1 MTDEF
6 CDVPRELRKVSLP
19 PYIVEPPDV
28 LLIEAVSHLRLEN
41 APVKAG
47 EALFV
52 QVNRTVPYSL
62 QDDPVSIQFK
72 QINGIFVIGA
82 DGYLNLGPE
91 YGKVLVAGQPL
102 AVIQQRVEQHL
113 AQLLNSPQVLVT
125 LPRAETDQLVSGQH
139 LVRSDGTVGLG
150 IYGSVRVAG
159 MTLDEARRTVEL
171 HLSRY
176 IHEPEVSLDVLA
188 YNSKVYYVI
197 TDGGGAGEQVYRLP
211 STGNE
216 TVLDAISYVNGL
228 PTVASK
234 GDIWLARPSPTV
246 GGPDQVMPIDWNAIA
261 QGAQTATNY
270 QVLPGD
276 RIYVKADKL
285 ITMDTA
291 LAKVTAPFERIF
303 GFIILGNGTVRTLQ
317 RGRGFAGGGGF

>member
-1 MTDEF
+1 M
-6 CDVPRELRKVSLP
+6 PRELRKVSLP

-28 LLIEAVSHLRLEN
+28 LLIEAINHLRVET

-47 EALFV
+47 ETLLV

-72 QINGIFVIGA
+72 QINGFFVIGA

-91 YGKVLVAGQPL
+91 YGKVLVANQSLP
-102 AVIQQRVEQHL
+102 VIQQRVEEHL
-113 AQLLNSPQVLVT
+113 AQLLTNPQVLVT
-125 LPRAETDQLVSGQH
+125 LPRAETDQIVSGQH
-139 LVRSDGTVGLG
+139 LVRQDGTVGLG
-150 IYGSVRVAG
+150 IYGSVYVAG
-159 MTLDEARRTVEL
+159 MTLDEAKNAVQL
-171 HLSRY
+171 HLSQF
-176 IHEPEVSLDVLA
+176 IHNPEVSVDVLA

-234 GDIWLARPSPTV
+234 ADIWLARPSPVTN
-246 GGPDQVMPIDWNAIA
+246 GPDQIMPIDWNAIA
-261 QGAQTATNY
+261 QGAQTGTNY

-285 ITMDTA
+285 IRMDTA
-291 LAKVTAPFERIF
+291 LAKFTAPFERIF

-317 RGRGFAGGGGF
+317 RGRGFVGGGGF